1 MADYDSAELLIKARV
16 PEASVLATDIESI
29 STPVPF
35 VVAISPEQA
44 ETASHAIHLAALV
57 QVASAVVGLGGR
69 PMATPSSAMSNKGDG
84 ECTAASVQTC
94 TA

>member
-16 PEASVLATDIESI
+16 PEASVLATDIEPI

-57 QVASAVVGLGGR
+57 
-69 PMATPSSAMSNKGDG
+69 
-84 ECTAASVQTC
+84 
-94 TA
+94 